1 MFLSVI
7 EKTAQ
12 TKCHLSP
19 DQPLLVGVSGGADS
33 LALMHALHQL
43 GYSLVIAHLD
53 HGLRPESA
61 ADADYVRQ
69 KAEELGL
76 PFVSAR
82 MDVRAMAARDGLSL
96 EEAARQVR
104 YDFLFEQARQAG
116 AQAVAVAHHADDQV
130 ETVLMHFLRGAAL
143 SGLSGMAYRRIMPV
157 WDAAIPLVRPL
168 LDLWREDIETYLGEM
183 GWVARE
189 DLTNQDTR
197 YFRNHL
203 RHDLIPELEG
213 VNPKFKD
220 VVRRMADVLGEEDR
234 FLDALA
240 DQAWAACF
248 READEGSVVLGRR
261 EFLELEK
268 ALQRRVL
275 RRAVGLLRPD
285 LRDIGFEAIERGLA
299 FAVEPTE
306 SGRMDLAARL
316 NLVVLDERL
325 LVKTWSAALPE
336 DDLPLLPEVGYV
348 GLLGEGG
355 SLTLAY
361 GWVLALDLLEM
372 APGLAVIEAQQLD
385 PNEAWLDAATLR
397 LPLSVRAKQEGERW
411 QPLGLAGH
419 SQKLSDF
426 FVNEKIPQHLRDRWP
441 LVCEEGD
448 VAWVAGLR
456 PAELFKLG
464 PATTQIV
471 RLRLQQTSQPD

>member
-1 MFLSVI
+1 
-7 EKTAQ
+7 
-12 TKCHLSP
+12 
-19 DQPLLVGVSGGADS
+19 VGVSGGADS
-33 LALMHALHQL
+33 LALMHVLHRL
-43 GYSLVIAHLD
+43 GYPLVVAHLD

-61 ADADYVRQ
+61 ADADYAWQ
-69 KAEELGL
+69 KAEALGL

-82 MDVRAMAARDGLSL
+82 MDVRTVAELDGLSL

-104 YDFLFEQARQAG
+104 YEFLFEQARLAD

-143 SGLSGMAYRRIMPV
+143 SGLSGMAYRRVMPI
-157 WDAAIPLVRPL
+157 WDVDIPLVRPL
-168 LDLWREDIETYLGEM
+168 LDLWREDIEQYLDEI

-189 DLTNQDTR
+189 DQTNQDTS

-220 VVRRMADVLGEEDR
+220 VIRRMADVLGEEDQ
-234 FLDALA
+234 FLTMLA
-240 DQAWAACF
+240 DQAWDACF
-248 READEGSVVLGRR
+248 REVDEGSVVLNRP

-275 RRAVGLLRPD
+275 RRAVGSLRPD
-285 LRDIGFEAIERGLA
+285 LRDIGFEAIERGLV
-299 FAVEPTE
+299 FAMEPTE
-306 SGRMDLAARL
+306 SGQMDLAARL
-316 NLVVLDERL
+316 NLAVLDERL
-325 LVKTWSAALPE
+325 IVKAWSAALPE
-336 DDLPLLPEVGYV
+336 DGLPLLPEVGYV
-348 GLLGEGG
+348 GLLGEGVA
-355 SLTLAY
+355 LTLAH
-361 GWVLALDLLEM
+361 GWVLTLDLLEM
-372 APGLAVIEAQQLD
+372 APGMAEVEARQLG

-397 LPLSVRAKQEGERW
+397 LPLTLRGKRDGERW

-441 LVCEEGD
+441 LVCAGD
-448 VAWVAGLR
+448 EVAWVAGLR
-456 PAELFKLG
+456 PGEPFKVG
-464 PATTQIV
+464 PATTRIV
-471 RLRLQQTSQPD
+471 RLLLRQIPHDN